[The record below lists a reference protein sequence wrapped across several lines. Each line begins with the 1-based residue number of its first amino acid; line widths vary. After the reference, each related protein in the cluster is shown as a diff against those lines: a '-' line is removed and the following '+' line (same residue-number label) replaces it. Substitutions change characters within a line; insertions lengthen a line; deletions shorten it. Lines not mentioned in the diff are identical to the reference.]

1 MLCLSIFSGHAIE
14 TDSAPFFD
22 ATNEPERQQDLNT
35 DRPKELIPDEADFLL
50 GYATVP
56 GYVSYRSR
64 SQGSWYINKLSQ
76 NLDKYAYQ

>member
-1 MLCLSIFSGHAIE
+1 VVV
-14 TDSAPFFD
+14 D
-22 ATNEPERQQDLNT
+22 AAENEPERQQDLT
-35 DRPKELIPDEADFLL
+35 IDRPRELIPDEADFLL

-76 NLDKYAYQ
+76 NRSDYLVVSE

>member
-1 MLCLSIFSGHAIE
+1 MVV
-14 TDSAPFFD
+14 D
-22 ATNEPERQQDLNT
+22 AGPERQQDLT
-35 DRPKELIPDEADFLL
+35 VDRPRELIPDEADFLL

-76 NLDKYAYQ
+76 NLDKYAYQRFVGKSDYFSLHSGFQNR

>member
-1 MLCLSIFSGHAIE
+1 VAV
-14 TDSAPFFD
+14 D
-22 ATNEPERQQDLNT
+22 AAGNEPERQQDLT
-35 DRPKELIPDEADFLL
+35 VDRPRELIPDEADFLL